1 MLEGIHFA
9 GRVKTRFGC
18 FCGAFADLSAE
29 RRWSGL
35 AWSRRTS
42 KNSFCG
48 VLRCGGRAGYN
59 AGRGIREGRRPVGR
73 WASRFTRKTQ
83 GL

>member
-35 AWSRRTS
+35 A
-42 KNSFCG
+42 
-48 VLRCGGRAGYN
+48 
-59 AGRGIREGRRPVGR
+59 
-73 WASRFTRKTQ
+73 
-83 GL
+83 